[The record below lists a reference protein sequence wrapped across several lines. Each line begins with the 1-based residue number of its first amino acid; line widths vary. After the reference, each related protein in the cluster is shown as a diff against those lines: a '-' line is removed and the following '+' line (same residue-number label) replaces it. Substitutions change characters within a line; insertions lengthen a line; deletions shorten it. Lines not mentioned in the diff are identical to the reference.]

1 MTSEVTKRFEDF
13 DLRPELLRALARKG
27 FETPMPVQN
36 SILED
41 ETLVEGDLLVQ
52 AKTGSGKTLAFALP
66 LLQKM
71 DTTNRS
77 PQILVLSPTREL
89 AQQTAREFA
98 WVGADLSVRVA
109 TLVGGLAAAP
119 EAPSCSLMSC
129 FAFGSFSRV
138 VNSEL

>member
-109 TLVGGLAAAP
+109 TLD
-119 EAPSCSLMSC
+119 
-129 FAFGSFSRV
+129 
-138 VNSEL
+138 

>member
-27 FETPMPVQN
+27 FDTPMPVQN

-71 DTTNRS
+71 DTSNRA

-89 AQQTAREFA
+89 AQQTARDGFSQRRTLANPSKRFLAGIIYVRCAIFSWCVTSETRDILR
-98 WVGADLSVRVA
+98 GALR
-109 TLVGGLAAAP
+109 
-119 EAPSCSLMSC
+119 
-129 FAFGSFSRV
+129 
-138 VNSEL
+138 